1 MSSFVASP
9 APGVVLVVGSITVD
23 VTAFSRRLP
32 EPGETVLGDDATLV
46 LGGKGANQAVAS
58 ALAGAETVMVGCVGD
73 DLFRELTVGALT
85 SYGVDTSSVRVVL
98 GTPTGIAHIR
108 VDSSGENDIVMIP
121 LANDRLNGNDVDR
134 ALRSHAGRARVLL
147 TQLETPLEVTA
158 HLVRSARAAGL
169 IVVLDPAPAAA
180 IDESLWALV
189 DVVTPNETEARLIT
203 DVDVRDVD
211 SACAAGQWFVDRG
224 VTHAMV
230 TLADRGLVLVD
241 RTGGRHVPAVPVEA
255 VDTTAAGDAFA
266 GYLGACLARG
276 LTVAEALPQAM
287 AAGALAVTR
296 RGASP
301 SLPTADAVAALLAQH
316 AHYAVS
322 RPQFPPTTR

>member
-1 MSSFVASP
+1 MPPSV
-9 APGVVLVVGSITVD
+9 PGSVLVVGSITAD

-73 DLFRELTVGALT
+73 DLFRELTLGALT
-85 SYGVDTSSVRVVL
+85 SYGVDTSSVRVVP

-108 VDSSGENDIVMIP
+108 VDARGENDIVMVP
-121 LANDRLNGNDVDR
+121 LANSHLTADDVDR
-134 ALRSHAGRARVLL
+134 ALLAHAGRARVLL
-147 TQLETPLEVTA
+147 TQLETPLAVTT
-158 HLVRSARAAGL
+158 HVVGRARAAGL

-180 IDESLWALV
+180 IDESLWACV

-203 DVDVRDVD
+203 GIDVTDID

-224 VTHAMV
+224 VAHAVV

-241 RTGGRHVPAVPVEA
+241 RTGGRHVPAPRVEA

-266 GYLGACLARG
+266 GYLGAGLARG

-301 SLPTADAVAALLAQH
+301 SLPTADGVAAFLAQH
-316 AHYAVS
+316 A
-322 RPQFPPTTR
+322 PPAS